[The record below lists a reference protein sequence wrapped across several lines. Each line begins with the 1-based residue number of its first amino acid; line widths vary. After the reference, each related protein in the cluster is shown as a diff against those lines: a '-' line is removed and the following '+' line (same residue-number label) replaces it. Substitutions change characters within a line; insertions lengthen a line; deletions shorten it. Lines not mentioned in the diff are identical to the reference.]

1 MRLRS
6 YKWGTTLETKVD
18 FPGNI
23 KKQTAC
29 GWQSKTSPKTV
40 PFSTPSFLL
49 LSYPRKQTPP
59 LMLTKPFSLLKQKRS
74 QPSFCFF
81 HSLATNPNLS
91 FSFHFFLITPV
102 PTLCPYVSKLFIAR
116 MVGGS
121 PREQHAVSSGYG

>member
-1 MRLRS
+1 MGDHLRNQ
-6 YKWGTTLETKVD
+6 GGL
-18 FPGNI
+18 PGNI
-23 KKQTAC
+23 KKQTTC

-49 LSYPRKQTPP
+49 LSYSRKQTPP

-91 FSFHFFLITPV
+91 FSFHFFLTTPV
-102 PTLCPYVSKLFIAR
+102 PTLCPYVSRLFIAH

-121 PREQHAVSSGYG
+121 PGEQHAVSSGYG